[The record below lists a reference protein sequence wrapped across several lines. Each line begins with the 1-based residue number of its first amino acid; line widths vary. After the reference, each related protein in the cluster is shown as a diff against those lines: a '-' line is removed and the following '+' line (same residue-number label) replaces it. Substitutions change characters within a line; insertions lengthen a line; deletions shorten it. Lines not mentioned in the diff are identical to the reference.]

1 METEQSITRSAKI
14 GLDANESAFRTILES
29 SPIGVAVMVHVE
41 RDGDVFATRVL
52 VNDALVKMFGAASA
66 EALNAAP
73 VAASW
78 VDQDELQH
86 ANRIMRERKSLVD
99 FEVQRRR
106 VDGSRWWVSL
116 NSRPIELNNSSYTVV
131 WHHDVT
137 ARKLAEDGLRH
148 SEEQFR
154 DYAETAADLFW
165 ELDSELRYRRFEG
178 HSEELL
184 GVPVTAVLGQRMEEF
199 WHSREGNELRS
210 GALTRLLEQHR
221 YLKNIEVYWNH
232 ANGERRTINISGKPL
247 FNAAG
252 QFTGYRGICRDVSEF
267 HRLTQQLFYQARH
280 DPLTSLI
287 NRREFEERAAQLL
300 HTAHTSGAQH
310 VLCYLDL
317 DQFKVVNDTCGH
329 VAGDELLRQLSVF
342 FLTLVRKSDTLARLG
357 GDEFGLLIPR
367 CSLHLAEHVAETIVN
382 ACNDFVF
389 QWQERTFK
397 VGVSIGL
404 APITSNSTDVASVL
418 SMADTACYA
427 AKERGSNQVRS
438 YHTDDAELVEHRS
451 QAHWVARIQWA
462 LDNDKL
468 RLYCQEIAP
477 ARAESAHRHHYE
489 LLLRMEDESGQLV
502 MPGTFLK
509 AAERFNIAPKLD
521 RWVVAKA
528 FECLNRNPQHLEKL
542 EFCSINLSGQSIGDE
557 QMFELLN
564 QLAHQNPH
572 LFSHLCFEITE
583 TATVHN
589 LSQAVQFMQSLGALG
604 CRFALDDFGSGLSS
618 FTYLKH
624 LPVNFLKI
632 DGAFVSGIVDDP
644 LDLALVKSITEIGH
658 VLGKQVIAEFVESEA
673 IREQLCILEVD
684 YLQGYAIGR
693 PQPFANILN

>member
-1 METEQSITRSAKI
+1 MKAGQSITESVDTE
-14 GLDANESAFRTILES
+14 LNANESAFRTILES
-29 SPIGVAVMVHVE
+29 SPIGVAVMVHQE
-41 RDGDVFATRVL
+41 RDGQVYATRVL

-66 EALNAAP
+66 EILNAAP

-86 ANRIMRERKSLVD
+86 ANRVMRERKSLVD

-116 NSRPIELNNSSYTVV
+116 DSRPIELNGSSYTVV

-137 ARKLAEDGLRH
+137 SRKLAEESLRA

-154 DYAETAADLFW
+154 DYAETAADFFW
-165 ELDSELRYRRFEG
+165 ELDSEMRYRRVEG
-178 HSEELL
+178 RSEELL
-184 GVPVTAVLGQRMEEF
+184 GVPVTAMLGRRMEEF
-199 WHSREGNELRS
+199 WHSREGDELRS
-210 GALTRLLEQHR
+210 GALTRSLEQHR
-221 YLKNIEVYWNH
+221 RLKNIEVYWNH
-232 ANGERRTINISGKPL
+232 ADGGRRTINISGKPL
-247 FNAAG
+247 FNAVG
-252 QFTGYRGICRDVSEF
+252 QFVGYRGTCRDVSEF

-280 DPLTSLI
+280 DSLTSLV
-287 NRREFEERAAQLL
+287 NRREFEQRAAQLL
-300 HTAHTSGAQH
+300 HSAHTNGAQH
-310 VLCYLDL
+310 ALCYLDL
-317 DQFKVVNDTCGH
+317 DQFKVINDACGH
-329 VAGDELLRQLSVF
+329 IAGDELLRQLSNF

-367 CSLHLAEHVAETIVN
+367 CSLDFARQVAETIV
-382 ACNDFVF
+382 AGCSDFVF

-404 APITSNSTDVASVL
+404 APITSKSTDVASVL

-427 AKERGSNQVRS
+427 AKEHGSGRVRV
-438 YHTDDAELVEHRS
+438 YHADDVELVEHRS

-468 RLYCQEIAP
+468 RLFYQEIAP
-477 ARAESAHRHHYE
+477 ARAESKHRHHYE
-489 LLLRMEDESGQLV
+489 LLLRMEDESGHLI

-509 AAERFNIAPKLD
+509 AAERFNIACKID
-521 RWVVAKA
+521 RWVVTQA
-528 FECLNRNPQHLEKL
+528 FECLNRNPRHLDEL
-542 EFCSINLSGQSIGDE
+542 GFCSINLSGQSIGDE
-557 QMFELLN
+557 QMFDLLS
-564 QLAHQNPH
+564 QLAGQNPH
-572 LFSHLCFEITE
+572 LFSRLCFEVTE
-583 TATVHN
+583 TATVQN
-589 LSQAVQFMQSLGALG
+589 LSKAVAFMSSLDALG

-624 LPVNFLKI
+624 LPVDFLKI
-632 DGAFVSGIVDDP
+632 DGAFVSGIVEDP

-673 IREQLCILEVD
+673 IREQLCVLGVD

-693 PQPFANILN
+693 PQPFANILS